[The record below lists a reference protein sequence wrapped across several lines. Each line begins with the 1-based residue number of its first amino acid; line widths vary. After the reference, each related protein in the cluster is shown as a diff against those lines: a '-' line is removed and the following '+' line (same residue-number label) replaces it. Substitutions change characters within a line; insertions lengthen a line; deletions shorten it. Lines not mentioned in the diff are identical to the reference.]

1 VAEGRAP
8 CFFPQHSEV
17 KNKQT
22 CAQAW
27 LWPCE
32 EGGKGLMPSSV
43 LWNWREESER
53 WRTAMS
59 FPVSVDC
66 SSAEGKHMLHPAEE
80 DSRDS
85 TGSGRRPC

>member
-1 VAEGRAP
+1 
-8 CFFPQHSEV
+8 
-17 KNKQT
+17 
-22 CAQAW
+22 
-27 LWPCE
+27 
-32 EGGKGLMPSSV
+32 MPSSV